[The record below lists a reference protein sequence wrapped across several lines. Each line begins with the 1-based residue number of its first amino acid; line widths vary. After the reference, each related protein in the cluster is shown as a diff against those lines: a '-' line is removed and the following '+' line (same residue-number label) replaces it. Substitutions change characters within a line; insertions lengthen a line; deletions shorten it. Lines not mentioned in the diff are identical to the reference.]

1 MWLYNGK
8 GLREGRG
15 WTDDNGTQHPANW
28 GRWSA
33 EEKQERGLVWQD
45 DPAPYDNKFYW
56 SAGVPRDVEVLKAD
70 AIKTC
75 KQQAAGMLQD
85 SDWYIIRQS
94 ESAALGIPEDVLTY
108 RQAVRDASN
117 AIEEAI
123 NACTTHDEFMALYVT
138 PADEEGNPTGTAPIY
153 SFPVKEEDKPVIESV
168 DIPSDGDTI

>member
-15 WTDDNGTQHPANW
+15 WSDDNGTQHPANW

-45 DPAPYDNKFYW
+45 DPAPYDNRFYW

-70 AIKTC
+70 AVKTC

-85 SDWYIIRQS
+85 SDWYIVRNS
-94 ESAALGIPEDVLTY
+94 ETGDAIPQDVLDY
-108 RQAVRDASN
+108 RQAVRAASN
-117 AIEEAI
+117 VIETSIE
-123 NACTTHDEFMALYVT
+123 ACTTHDEFMALYVT
-138 PADEEGNPTGTAPIY
+138 PVDENGNSTGTAPIY
-153 SFPVKEEDKPVIESV
+153 SFPVTS
-168 DIPSDGDTI
+168 SDGDTI

>member
-15 WTDDNGTQHPANW
+15 WSDDNGTQHPANW

-70 AIKTC
+70 AVKTC
-75 KQQAAGMLQD
+75 KQQAAGLLQD
-85 SDWYIIRQS
+85 SDWYIVRNS
-94 ESAALGIPEDVLTY
+94 ETGDAIPQDVLDY
-108 RQAVRDASN
+108 RQAVRAASN
-117 AIEEAI
+117 VIETSI

-138 PADEEGNPTGTAPIY
+138 PVDEEDNPTGTAPIY
-153 SFPVKEEDKPVIESV
+153 SFPVTS
-168 DIPSDGDTI
+168 SDGDTI

>member
-15 WTDDNGTQHPANW
+15 WSDDNGTQHPANW

-70 AIKTC
+70 AVKTC
-75 KQQAAGMLQD
+75 KQQAAGLLQD
-85 SDWYIIRQS
+85 SDWYIVRNS
-94 ESAALGIPEDVLTY
+94 ETGDAIPQDVLDY
-108 RQAVRDASN
+108 RQAVRAASN
-117 AIEEAI
+117 VIETSI

-138 PADEEGNPTGTAPIY
+138 PVDENGNSTGTAPIY
-153 SFPVKEEDKPVIESV
+153 SFPVTS
-168 DIPSDGDTI
+168 SDGDTI

>member
-15 WTDDNGTQHPANW
+15 WSDDNGTQHPANW

-56 SAGVPRDVEVLKAD
+56 SSGVPRDVEVLKAD
-70 AIKTC
+70 AVKTC
-75 KQQAAGMLQD
+75 KQQAAGLLQD
-85 SDWYIIRQS
+85 SDWYIVRNS
-94 ESAALGIPEDVLTY
+94 ETGDAIPQDVLDY
-108 RQAVRDASN
+108 RQAVRAASN
-117 AIEEAI
+117 VIETSI

-138 PADEEGNPTGTAPIY
+138 PVDENGNSTGTAPIY
-153 SFPVKEEDKPVIESV
+153 SFPVTS
-168 DIPSDGDTI
+168 SDGDTI

>member
-15 WTDDNGTQHPANW
+15 WSDDNGTQHPANW

-45 DPAPYDNKFYW
+45 DPAPYDNRFYW

-70 AIKTC
+70 AVKTC
-75 KQQAAGMLQD
+75 KQQAAGLLQD
-85 SDWYIIRQS
+85 SDWYIVRNS
-94 ESAALGIPEDVLTY
+94 ETGDAIPQDVLDY
-108 RQAVRDASN
+108 RQAVRAASN
-117 AIEEAI
+117 VIETSI

-138 PADEEGNPTGTAPIY
+138 PVDENGNSTGTAPIY
-153 SFPVKEEDKPVIESV
+153 SFPVTS
-168 DIPSDGDTI
+168 SDGDTI

>member
-15 WTDDNGTQHPANW
+15 WSDDNGTQHPANW

-45 DPAPYDNKFYW
+45 DPAPYDNRFYW

-70 AIKTC
+70 AVKTC
-75 KQQAAGMLQD
+75 KQQAAGLLQD
-85 SDWYIIRQS
+85 SDWYIVRNS
-94 ESAALGIPEDVLTY
+94 ETGDAIPQDVLDY
-108 RQAVRDASN
+108 RQAVRAASN
-117 AIEEAI
+117 VIETSI

-138 PADEEGNPTGTAPIY
+138 PVDEEGNPTGTAPI
-153 SFPVKEEDKPVIESV
+153 SAWPDNGNG
-168 DIPSDGDTI
+168 DII